1 MLLRHA
7 EMFPGKK
14 PKEEPKTEPVADR
27 PLTEFE
33 EIAAWRYLM
42 LLDLKF
48 TPDDALHLLM
58 NPRLDWHQAKRLIDK
73 GCSHELVIRIL
84 EA

>member
-1 MLLRHA
+1 MLLRHS

-14 PKEEPKTEPVADR
+14 PKQEPPPEPTPSR
-27 PLTEFE
+27 RLTEFE

-48 TPDDALHLLM
+48 TPDDALHLLL
-58 NPRLDWHQAKRLIDK
+58 NPRFDWHEAKRLLDK
-73 GCSHELVIRIL
+73 GCSHDIVIRLL